1 MDKQNFYDLNFDQL
15 KSFLIEK
22 AEVDEKKAKMR
33 AQQMF
38 NAVYKKNIK
47 NFDELT
53 TFGLELREKIKNLI
67 SLKKPKIVDVQTSAD
82 GTIKFLIQF
91 DNNRQTETVLIP
103 DKTKT
108 RYTICLSVSTGCHLS
123 CQFCAT
129 AQIPKKMV
137 RNLMPS
143 EIVTQIILS
152 KEYIDDWKTT
162 KTVSNI
168 VMMGQGENLLSIPN
182 LSTFIKIVK
191 DKNGLFYGRTRIT
204 ISSVG
209 LLNKVGE
216 ISAIEHVARELDVYL
231 AWSLHSSLNSQRSEL
246 MAINKKFS
254 INDLIP
260 ELKKYYEIT
269 KLPIFIEYIALE
281 DNLSDE
287 HAKALIKIMKKV
299 PSKLNL
305 IEYNPLANRNFK
317 AATKEKIDK
326 LYGKLYGSFIV
337 YITLVWLAYWVLL
350 SSGDSY
356 SGFDGITNIVQ
367 HYFTPIVMIIDWL
380 YTEKKRYEW
389 NYYYIWSIYPTL
401 YAISAI
407 LNGYLGLEYG
417 YLYGFLDPSNPGGW
431 LMTWSYV
438 VGVYIFYTI
447 LAFSFIGIN
456 RKYLTNSP

>member
-1 MDKQNFYDLNFDQL
+1 MEKQNFYDLSFDHL
-15 KSFLIEK
+15 KTFLIEK
-22 AEVDEKKAKMR
+22 ADVPEKQAKMR
-33 AQQMF
+33 GEQMF

-47 NFDELT
+47 TFDELT

-67 SLKKPKIVDVQTSAD
+67 SLEKPKIVDVQTSTD

-91 DNNRQTETVLIP
+91 KNDRQTETVLIP

-143 EIVTQIILS
+143 EIVSQIILS

-162 KTVSNI
+162 KIVSNI

-246 MAINKKFS
+246 MAINEKFS

-287 HAKALIKIMKKV
+287 HAEALVKIMKKV

-305 IEYNPLANRNFK
+305 IEYNPLANRKFK
-317 AATKEKIDK
+317 AASKEKIDK
-326 LYGKLYGSFIV
+326 FSKTIQ
-337 YITLVWLAYWVLL
+337 
-350 SSGDSY
+350 D
-356 SGFDGITNIVQ
+356 N
-367 HYFTPIVMIIDWL
+367 
-380 YTEKKRYEW
+380 
-389 NYYYIWSIYPTL
+389 
-401 YAISAI
+401 
-407 LNGYLGLEYG
+407 
-417 YLYGFLDPSNPGGW
+417 GFLALFRRSKGRDIHASCG
-431 LMTWSYV
+431 S
-438 VGVYIFYTI
+438 
-447 LAFSFIGIN
+447 LALKKIN
-456 RKYLTNSP
+456 